1 MDEYESTILRDV
13 SMYHCEYG
21 RLPSAIMMS
30 TALLAIIIRYCGP
43 VLCYNTLDGITHMFH
58 GIEIKPYHSDKLEY
72 HLVSSSR
79 ELT

>member
-1 MDEYESTILRDV
+1 MIDYESTLYKDIGEH
-13 SMYHCEYG
+13 YYKYG
-21 RLPSAIMMS
+21 FPPSAILMS
-30 TALLAIIIRYCGP
+30 TALLAVLIGYCGP
-43 VLCYNTLDGITHMFH
+43 VLCYNALDGLTHMFR